1 LFSKPSILVKVVLM
15 FSEGMTS
22 WKLVGTAL
30 LTIILASGAGDVDMP
45 VDAEFRLA
53 AINGNVTG

>member
-1 LFSKPSILVKVVLM
+1 MLVKVVLM

-45 VDAEFRLA
+45 VDAEFRLV